1 MDDRVT
7 PCYARRFPKAAQG
20 LRCGEA
26 TPRADPGDE
35 NDSFFEVETGTA
47 DLIPLGINKHGIVVA
62 QSVRKGAPLNPCKRK
77 RR

>member
-1 MDDRVT
+1 MLER
-7 PCYARRFPKAAQG
+7 PCNTVLREGFPKAAQG

-35 NDSFFEVETGTA
+35 NDSILSENDSFFEVEAGTA

-62 QSVRKGAPLNPCKRK
+62 QSVRKGRP
-77 RR
+77 